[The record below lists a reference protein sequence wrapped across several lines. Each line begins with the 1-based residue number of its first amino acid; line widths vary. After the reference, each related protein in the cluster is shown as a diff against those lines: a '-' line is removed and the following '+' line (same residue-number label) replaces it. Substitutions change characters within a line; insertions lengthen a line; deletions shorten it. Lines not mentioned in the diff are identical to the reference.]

1 MQAAVPHQARFGP
14 YLILR
19 KLGEG
24 AMAKVYL
31 AQRADERG
39 MREKVALKVLRRE
52 YSGKPE
58 ILSLLRREAVIGGKM
73 RHPHV
78 IGTLEFGEIDGL
90 PYLAMEYV
98 QGVTVADLLEMVEGQ
113 GRGLPAEL
121 VASLMIQVCDGLS
134 YAHNLRGKEGAL
146 GVVHRDLKPGNV
158 MVSLSGVAKVMDF
171 GVAKIKMY
179 GGDITTVH
187 RTTRGTPAYMSP
199 EQARG
204 DHLTHHSDIFTA
216 GLLLYELLTGSR
228 PFTAESFNELL
239 RKVREGELPSQS
251 EEVEE
256 ASPGM
261 GRIFRRATAVEPLRR
276 YPDAGWMK
284 EDLEQIYP
292 ADTPIPPP
300 SFQGDQPDPSEPTS
314 AAAGMV
320 APPPLNVPLETEPSA
335 IVPEDTEDAPL
346 GPESEQ
352 GEPEFRTARAP
363 ADEVAL
369 GTPIEDLVEPPPDDE
384 VTHRTR
390 LEDLVEPPL
399 DDEVTHRTRIE
410 DLEPD
415 DPLGPA
421 GAPAGVPTAAS
432 LRAAKRPSSSD
443 EDGSTE
449 YYIIRGSEED
459 GGPISAEVPAPTV
472 RSAPPVHPGP
482 PKPTAS
488 STRYYSIPDSDDASS
503 SDEHDAITRKVEGD
517 RAHPGVRRRM
527 ITEAGSRSPVYELPA
542 DDDDE
547 TRYHVI
553 AEEPVPLTA
562 SGDMPAALGTPSFSG
577 EDLLEGEEEEIELDP
592 ETHNEVDLLD
602 EDDISAID
610 LETLPEL
617 DLDDEMI
624 PEVDLG
630 PPVFLELRPKP
641 DPDVPVST
649 DTLVHLTQFLI
660 ELNE

>member
-31 AQRADERG
+31 AQRTDERG
-39 MREKVALKVLRRE
+39 MREEVALKVLRRE

-113 GRGLPAEL
+113 GRGLPPEL
-121 VASLMIQVCDGLS
+121 VASLMIQVCDGLG
-134 YAHNLRGKEGAL
+134 YAHNLRGKEGEL

-204 DHLTHHSDIFTA
+204 DHLTHHSDIFTT
-216 GLLLYELLTGSR
+216 GLLLYEMLTGCK
-228 PFTAESFNELL
+228 PFVAESFSELL
-239 RKVREGELPSQS
+239 RKVREGELTAQS
-251 EEVEE
+251 EDVEA

-261 GRIFRRATAVEPLRR
+261 GRIFRRATALEPLRR

-284 EDLEQIYP
+284 EDLEQIFP

-300 SFQGDQPDPSEPTS
+300 SFQGDHLDEAQPVAP
-314 AAAGMV
+314 GIV
-320 APPPLNVPLETEPSA
+320 APPPLNFPAETEPSA
-335 IVPEDTEDAPL
+335 IAPEDT
-346 GPESEQ
+346 
-352 GEPEFRTARAP
+352 
-363 ADEVAL
+363 ADI
-369 GTPIEDLVEPPPDDE
+369 PIEGGDAQSRAEAHALHPSAEE
-384 VTHRTR
+384 VTHRTHV
-390 LEDLVEPPL
+390 EDLIPQPHEN
-399 DDEVTHRTRIE
+399 DVTQRTRIE
-410 DLEPD
+410 DLTPD
-415 DPLGPA
+415 GEISRE
-421 GAPAGVPTAAS
+421 GAPAGLPTAAS
-432 LRAAKRPSSSD
+432 MRAAKRPGHD
-443 EDGSTE
+443 EDDGSTE
-449 YYIIRGSEED
+449 YYIIRGSQQDGTISSEMPAKTPPPRSATHGTDATQYHTIPAPAAGGSSAEQDDVTKKMD
-459 GGPISAEVPAPTV
+459 GGPEDSRRHRRMVTETGTQ
-472 RSAPPVHPGP
+472 PPGYDIPGRDADGTQYYVIEEQ
-482 PKPTAS
+482 PTAL
-488 STRYYSIPDSDDASS
+488 PANQ
-503 SDEHDAITRKVEGD
+503 
-517 RAHPGVRRRM
+517 
-527 ITEAGSRSPVYELPA
+527 ELPTGFA
-542 DDDDE
+542 
-547 TRYHVI
+547 
-553 AEEPVPLTA
+553 
-562 SGDMPAALGTPSFSG
+562 TPSQAGG
-577 EDLLEGEEEEIELDP
+577 EAAEEEEIDLDP
-592 ETHNEVDLLD
+592 ETHSEINLMDG
-602 EDDISAID
+602 DDISAID

-641 DPDVPVST
+641 DPKVPVST

-660 ELNE
+660 ELND

>member
-31 AQRADERG
+31 AQRTDERG
-39 MREKVALKVLRRE
+39 MREQVALKVLRRE

-113 GRGLPAEL
+113 GRGLPPEL

-134 YAHNLRGKEGAL
+134 YAHGLRGKQGAF

-204 DHLTHHSDIFTA
+204 DHLTHHSDIFTT
-216 GLLLYELLTGSR
+216 GLLLYEMLTGR
-228 PFTAESFNELL
+228 KPFTAESFNELL
-239 RKVREGELPSQS
+239 RKVREGELTAQAD
-251 EEVEE
+251 EAEA

-261 GRIFRRATAVEPLRR
+261 GRIFRRATALEPLRR

-300 SFQGDQPDPSEPTS
+300 SFQGDLTDQAAPQPVAP
-314 AAAGMV
+314 GIV
-320 APPPLNVPLETEPSA
+320 APPPLNFPTETEPSGIA
-335 IVPEDTEDAPL
+335 PEDTLD
-346 GPESEQ
+346 GPEDTL
-352 GEPEFRTARAP
+352 GAP
-363 ADEVAL
+363 V
-369 GTPIEDLVEPPPDDE
+369 TPGGAQAEAEAHNLHPSA
-384 VTHRTR
+384 
-390 LEDLVEPPL
+390 
-399 DDEVTHRTRIE
+399 DEVTHRTRIE
-410 DLEPD
+410 DLVPQPHEDEVTQRTRIDELTADGELTADIP
-415 DPLGPA
+415 PPS
-421 GAPAGVPTAAS
+421 VPTAAS
-432 LRAAKRPSSSD
+432 MRAAKRPGKSAD
-443 EDGSTE
+443 DGSTE
-449 YYIIRGSEED
+449 YYIIRGSQDD
-459 GGPISAEVPAPTV
+459 GTVSA
-472 RSAPPVHPGP
+472 
-482 PKPTAS
+482 
-488 STRYYSIPDSDDASS
+488 
-503 SDEHDAITRKVEGD
+503 
-517 RAHPGVRRRM
+517 
-527 ITEAGSRSPVYELPA
+527 
-542 DDDDE
+542 
-547 TRYHVI
+547 
-553 AEEPVPLTA
+553 
-562 SGDMPAALGTPSFSG
+562 DMPARATPPGDEKPVTDHTQYYDIPASDAASPSSEHEDVTKRIDGTRDDPRQPQRMVTEVG
-577 EDLLEGEEEEIELDP
+577 THPPAYGLAGPGKDDTQYHAIEEEEIDLDP
-592 ETHNEVDLLD
+592 ETHSEINLME

-641 DPDVPVST
+641 DPKVPVST

-660 ELNE
+660 ELND

>member
-39 MREKVALKVLRRE
+39 MREEVALKVLRRE

-113 GRGLPAEL
+113 GRGLPPEL

-134 YAHNLRGKEGAL
+134 YAHGLRGKEGAL

-204 DHLTHHSDIFTA
+204 DHLTHHSDIFTT
-216 GLLLYELLTGSR
+216 GLLLYEMLTGR
-228 PFTAESFNELL
+228 KPFMAESFNELL
-239 RKVREGELPSQS
+239 RKVREGELTAQID
-251 EEVEE
+251 EVE
-256 ASPGM
+256 AAAPGM

-284 EDLEQIYP
+284 EDLEQLYP

-300 SFQGDQPDPSEPTS
+300 SFQGDDQEP
-314 AAAGMV
+314 AAEVAAGVV
-320 APPPLNVPLETEPSA
+320 APPLLNIPTETEPSA
-335 IVPEDTEDAPL
+335 IAPEDTEDTQL
-346 GPESEQ
+346 PESLAESKA
-352 GEPEFRTARAP
+352 EERALNPTA
-363 ADEVAL
+363 E
-369 GTPIEDLVEPPPDDE
+369 E

-390 LEDLVEPPL
+390 LDDLVPVPD
-399 DDEVTHRTRIE
+399 DDEVTQRTRIE
-410 DLEPD
+410 DLGPDGEP
-415 DPLGPA
+415 LTT
-421 GAPAGVPTAAS
+421 GVPTAAS
-432 LRAAKRPSSSD
+432 MRAVKQRAKD
-443 EDGSTE
+443 DGSTE
-449 YYIIRGSEED
+449 YYIIRGSDDE
-459 GGPISAEVPAPTV
+459 GPITPAASTKGIRPRT
-472 RSAPPVHPGP
+472 G
-482 PKPTAS
+482 KPADD
-488 STRYYSIPDSDDASS
+488 STRYYSIPAPEASS
-503 SDEHDAITRKVEGD
+503 TSDEHPVRSNLSEKD
-517 RAHPGVRRRM
+517 RDDPRYRQRM
-527 ITEAGSRSPVYELPA
+527 ITEAGPHPPPF
-542 DDDDE
+542 DDVPRMEKDPT
-547 TRYHVI
+547 TRYYEI
-553 AEEPVPLTA
+553 NGGSE
-562 SGDMPAALGTPSFSG
+562 SPAPSG
-577 EDLLEGEEEEIELDP
+577 EIPARFEPPTFPDGEEFEEEIDLDP
-592 ETHNEVDLLD
+592 ETQNEIDLWE

-660 ELNE
+660 ELND